1 MPKYGRRKLPANTW
15 PGCSKR
21 TTRPVCSSGR
31 LTDAQIM
38 SAKYDMQFDDCCLA
52 FAASYEVSNLP
63 AMREVE
69 RKVLGCDY
77 GGTSWTT
84 DGQAKQ
90 IAELLKL
97 RPGRHVL
104 DIGAGSGWPGLYLAD
119 TSGCDVTLLD
129 LPVSSLAKARDRAQS
144 DGIEDR
150 VITVAASGAALPF
163 ADSSFEA
170 ISHSDVL
177 CCLPEK
183 IEMLEECRRIAMDGA
198 NMLFS
203 VIATAQDLSDADYER
218 AIEVGPPF
226 VEAPYGYAALLEQCG
241 WRVTQRFDATS
252 DHRNSLSELVKAFE
266 TSTAL
271 SNSLGQGVVKEAR
284 EHRLEQISVIDAGLM
299 VREIF
304 FVTAN

>member
-15 PGCSKR
+15 PGCNKR

-38 SAKYDMQFDDCCLA
+38 PAKYDMQFDDCCLA

-69 RKVLGCDY
+69 RSVLGCDY

-84 DGQAKQ
+84 SAQAAQ
-90 IAELLKL
+90 IVDLLEL
-97 RPGRHVL
+97 RPGLHVL

-129 LPVSSLAKARDRAQS
+129 LPVNALAKARDRAQS

-170 ISHSDVL
+170 ISNSDVL
-177 CCLPEK
+177 CSSDHGKQHVGAVRCNAPAL
-183 IEMLEECRRIAMDGA
+183 LEHLY
-198 NMLFS
+198 LFGQ
-203 VIATAQDLSDADYER
+203 TAQDVRVANRFEG
-218 AIEVGPPF
+218 AI
-226 VEAPYGYAALLEQCG
+226 CK
-241 WRVTQRFDATS
+241 R
-252 DHRNSLSELVKAFE
+252 
-266 TSTAL
+266 
-271 SNSLGQGVVKEAR
+271 
-284 EHRLEQISVIDAGLM
+284 
-299 VREIF
+299 
-304 FVTAN
+304 

>member
-1 MPKYGRRKLPANTW
+1 MTA
-15 PGCSKR
+15 
-21 TTRPVCSSGR
+21 TT
-31 LTDAQIM
+31 DKQ
-38 SAKYDMQFDDCCLA
+38 YDDCCQA

-90 IAELLKL
+90 IVDLLDL
-97 RPGRHVL
+97 QPGLHVL

-129 LPVSSLAKARDRAQS
+129 LPVNALAKARDRAQR

-183 IEMLEECRRIAMDGA
+183 IEMLEECRRIATDGA
-198 NMLFS
+198 HMLFS
-203 VIATAQDLSDADYER
+203 VIATAQDIRIAD
-218 AIEVGPPF
+218 
-226 VEAPYGYAALLEQCG
+226 
-241 WRVTQRFDATS
+241 RFEGTICK
-252 DHRNSLSELVKAFE
+252 R
-266 TSTAL
+266 
-271 SNSLGQGVVKEAR
+271 
-284 EHRLEQISVIDAGLM
+284 
-299 VREIF
+299 
-304 FVTAN
+304 